1 VEERTDNATGSSAD
15 QTDDQDD
22 KIGRS
27 QDEKYSPP
35 DLVVGSKAEPEKA
48 DGTAGKCDEIEHVQT
63 AAHYGTSRGQPLNSL
78 LASPPGRANG
88 VRDAMW
94 CYVNGG
100 RVAR

>member
-1 VEERTDNATGSSAD
+1 
-15 QTDDQDD
+15 
-22 KIGRS
+22 
-27 QDEKYSPP
+27 
-35 DLVVGSKAEPEKA
+35 
-48 DGTAGKCDEIEHVQT
+48 VQT

-88 VRDAMW
+88 VRNAMW